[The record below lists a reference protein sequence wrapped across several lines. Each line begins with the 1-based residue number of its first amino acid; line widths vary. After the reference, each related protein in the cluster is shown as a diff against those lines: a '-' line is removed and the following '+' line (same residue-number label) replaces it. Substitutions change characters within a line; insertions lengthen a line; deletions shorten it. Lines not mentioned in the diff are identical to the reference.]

1 MNIEKVNEVFSDQQF
16 VTSLF
21 AMETVAE
28 VQAALKE
35 HGIDLTEQEILSIQ
49 NMLSKVESG
58 EISADQ
64 MELLAKK
71 TMDGE
76 LSDESLEQV
85 AGGFVITATVALVT
99 KVVCMT
105 VMAAVG
111 VGAGF
116 GIGQYMNDRRW

>member
-1 MNIEKVNEVFSDQQF
+1 MNVVKMKEIFSDEQF
-16 VTSLF
+16 VKSLF
-21 AMETVAE
+21 EMETAAA

-58 EISADQ
+58 EISAEQ
-64 MELLAKK
+64 MDLLAKK
-71 TMDGE
+71 TMGGE
-76 LSDESLEQV
+76 LSDESLEQI
-85 AGGFVITATVALVT
+85 AGGFVITATVAIVT
-99 KVVCMT
+99 KVVCLT